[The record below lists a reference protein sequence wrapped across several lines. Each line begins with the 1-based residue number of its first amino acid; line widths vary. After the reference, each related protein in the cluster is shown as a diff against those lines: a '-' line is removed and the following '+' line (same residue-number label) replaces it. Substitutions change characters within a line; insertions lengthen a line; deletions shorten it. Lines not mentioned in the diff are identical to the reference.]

1 MKNQNGLQWMKSLH
15 TEKQCQRENKIDVLT
30 GWTGIWVQSVVI
42 VALFDGNTCFT
53 SFKYSLNVCLIPF
66 LSGREIFISFSM
78 ECFRLLYR
86 MNFYR
91 IMNFSGSSCRL
102 YFPLQRYC
110 GEGTPSTAMQVCSL
124 MAWWTW
130 QQLSAISG
138 RRKLG
143 ISSTP
148 LPFTCLIP
156 LFPQSPGCTQNSD
169 PDKKVDKG
177 FKIREKKKSK

>member
-1 MKNQNGLQWMKSLH
+1 MKNRNGLQWMKSLH
-15 TEKQCQRENKIDVLT
+15 TEKQCQRENKIWVLT
-30 GWTGIWVQSVVI
+30 GWAGILVQSVVI

-78 ECFRLLYR
+78 ECFRPLYR

-110 GEGTPSTAMQVCSL
+110 GEGMPSTAMQVCSL

-156 LFPQSPGCTQNSD
+156 LFSQSLGCT
-169 PDKKVDKG
+169 
-177 FKIREKKKSK
+177 